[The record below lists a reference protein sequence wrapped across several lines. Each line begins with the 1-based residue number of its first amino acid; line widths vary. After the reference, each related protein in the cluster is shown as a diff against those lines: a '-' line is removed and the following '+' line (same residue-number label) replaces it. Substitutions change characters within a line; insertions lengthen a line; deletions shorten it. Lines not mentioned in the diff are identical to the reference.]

1 MLTEALKI
9 KISRLKENGKL
20 KIFVTTFRETYTEL
34 QDKYKN
40 HYLANL
46 RQNITFTTIPSLC
59 ADLKIEFHKSKPQQT
74 LNLMLQLLSEEYS
87 DSTVI
92 ILCDEVRNAES
103 EDWSDMKTCDNVIWL
118 LAINPRSIDRYI
130 MQLRLS
136 IVISVPMSLSASP
149 NQNIYSIFLF

>member
-1 MLTEALKI
+1 
-9 KISRLKENGKL
+9 
-20 KIFVTTFRETYTEL
+20 
-34 QDKYKN
+34 
-40 HYLANL
+40 
-46 RQNITFTTIPSLC
+46 
-59 ADLKIEFHKSKPQQT
+59 
-74 LNLMLQLLSEEYS
+74 MLQLLSEEYS

-103 EDWSDMKTCDNVIWL
+103 EDWSDMETCDNVIWL